1 MPAPIQQP
9 KHLASAGLGVAR
21 AAAAILAVA
30 TMAVIVLLI
39 ASFQTLLINRHSR
52 PPQLVTPS
60 LVPSVVYVL
69 KNRFGNSG
77 DEGRRGRAQIRCANS
92 GMLQRWPAATVQIIM
107 RGTSWGPEP
116 VE

>member
-9 KHLASAGLGVAR
+9 KHLASAGFGVAR
-21 AAAAILAVA
+21 AAAAAMLAVA

-39 ASFQTLLINRHSR
+39 ASSQTLLINRHSR
-52 PPQLVTPS
+52 SPQLVTPS

-69 KNRFGNSG
+69 KTRFGNSG

-92 GMLQRWPAATVQIIM
+92 GMLQRWPARPQS
-107 RGTSWGPEP
+107 RSS
-116 VE
+116 